1 MSNTAQKRRSIQ
13 AEALSA
19 AKSQV
24 GDVTSFYQLTTQER
38 LDLIATLAAQF
49 AVDQVD
55 RTPGWESRA
64 VSVLSALQNSASE
77 QIQRLIKGA
86 G

>member
-1 MSNTAQKRRSIQ
+1 MTTNNRRSIQ

-49 AVDQVD
+49 VVDQVD

-64 VSVLSALQNSASE
+64 VCALLALQNSASE
-77 QIQRLIKGA
+77 QIQRLIKDA

>member
-1 MSNTAQKRRSIQ
+1 MSNAAQNRRPIQ

-19 AKSQV
+19 AKSQI
-24 GDVTSFYQLTTQER
+24 GDVTSLYQLTTQER

-49 AVDQVD
+49 AVDQID

-64 VSVLSALQNSASE
+64 VSVLLALQNSASE
-77 QIQRLIKGA
+77 QIQRLIQDA